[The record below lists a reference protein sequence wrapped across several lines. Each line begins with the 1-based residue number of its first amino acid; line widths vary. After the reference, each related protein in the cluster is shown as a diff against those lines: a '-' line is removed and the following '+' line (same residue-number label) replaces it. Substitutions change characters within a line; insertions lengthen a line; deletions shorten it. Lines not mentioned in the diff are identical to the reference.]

1 MISNAETR
9 SEPTAGGAANPDQEP
24 TASAVVGNSDSGG
37 AAVDT
42 ATPPAIAPPPA
53 AAPDGPSASPINSPF
68 TRPAPA
74 RDPAY
79 TGVELLECGCALTP
93 EYQAMGAVLN
103 LCHHS
108 TPQEIAELNQR
119 LLTLLAEQPV
129 TFTMADFL
137 KKTPE
142 SLRDHYIREILHTD
156 YNFRNKEENAALAAA
171 CLRQLALGLMA
182 LLTGYLLDLDRNR
195 PAPGVAEPDADPE
208 DLPASGAC

>member
-1 MISNAETR
+1 MVSNAETETATTGSGNETANK
-9 SEPTAGGAANPDQEP
+9 SERETAAGGNPA
-24 TASAVVGNSDSGG
+24 TGNP
-37 AAVDT
+37 
-42 ATPPAIAPPPA
+42 PPAIAPPRP
-53 AAPDGPSASPINSPF
+53 PD
-68 TRPAPA
+68 PAPG
-74 RDPAY
+74 PEPVPNPGY

-93 EYQAMGAVLN
+93 EYRAMGAELN

>member
-1 MISNAETR
+1 MVNNAETR
-9 SEPTAGGAANPDQEP
+9 TEAA
-24 TASAVVGNSDSGG
+24 AAAG
-37 AAVDT
+37 AAVNADREPTT
-42 ATPPAIAPPPA
+42 APGKSGSDNAAADPAPPAIAPP
-53 AAPDGPSASPINSPF
+53 
-68 TRPAPA
+68 RPAHT
-74 RDPAY
+74 RDSIY

-93 EYQAMGAVLN
+93 EYRAMGAVLN